1 MKQNN
6 TFKQLKGV
14 AIRELMDEARER
26 KDRELYFKL
35 RKKYRALFPKIN
47 KEVENDKE
55 FGSE

>member
-6 TFKQLKGV
+6 TFKELKQI
-14 AIRELMDEARER
+14 ALKELIQEARER

-35 RKKYRALFPKIN
+35 RKKYRSLFPKIN
-47 KEVENDKE
+47 KEVENGKE